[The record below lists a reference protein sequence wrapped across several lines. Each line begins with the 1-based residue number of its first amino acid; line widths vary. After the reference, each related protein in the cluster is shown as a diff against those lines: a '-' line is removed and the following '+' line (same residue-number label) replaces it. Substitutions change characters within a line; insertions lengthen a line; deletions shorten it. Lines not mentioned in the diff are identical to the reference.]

1 MLEKKY
7 DWQNVNDTS
16 STQVSHYNCLSF
28 IHVEKSFR
36 NLYLYKINSILYYV
50 IKDDHFM

>member
-1 MLEKKY
+1 MTHYQLRLVTTIASLLFMLK
-7 DWQNVNDTS
+7 
-16 STQVSHYNCLSF
+16 
-28 IHVEKSFR
+28 KSFR